1 MDDPLKDD
9 LAEQAD
15 AERVFDSEAKWFSG
29 RQVYRRKPKTA
40 NQIIGQLMAKKGF
53 NQNESFEQIKS
64 IWDSIQEER
73 MKGQSMATGIRAGKL
88 IVVVKNAVINQ
99 ELTFNKIVLLEKIKN
114 SPIGSKVKDIRF
126 QIGVF

>member
-1 MDDPLKDD
+1 MDEPLEENQTDR
-9 LAEQAD
+9 AD
-15 AERVFDSEAKWFSG
+15 AERIFDQEAVWFSK
-29 RQVYRRKPKTA
+29 RQVYRRRRKTA
-40 NQIIGQLMAKKGF
+40 NQVIGQLMAKKGF

-64 IWDSIQEER
+64 IWESIQEER

-99 ELTFNKIVLLEKIKN
+99 ELTFNKIALLEKIKN